1 MVDIKYYIVKYN
13 TYIMNN
19 NNNITQITTL
29 QDLKQSNEKHVCIK
43 NVKDF
48 DILDLHKFEHIQ
60 FEGFTVASDQSCT
73 SENIKQLNKLSNIKK
88 IELNRNTI
96 FSNYHKFIF
105 SILSVESIIIND
117 MFGELEIHQL
127 YEGLS
132 NKIFSGKLSVY
143 TDQPIDLSRLGKT
156 RDLVYINFSN
166 SYEEYA
172 KEYDNDEDN
181 EGLDEYTFDINDYLD
196 YTKEDKDNKPKLS
209 DYVEKTTKTKHL
221 RSIKF
226 YLSCDDREFD
236 KLKNEIQKKFKDID
250 IKVSN
255 YN

>member
-1 MVDIKYYIVKYN
+1 M
-13 TYIMNN
+13 T
-19 NNNITQITTL
+19 NITQIKTIK
-29 QDLKQSNEKHVCIK
+29 DLKSSTQKYVCIK
-43 NVKDF
+43 DVKDF
-48 DILDLHKFEHIQ
+48 DILDLRKLEHIE
-60 FEGFTVASDQSCT
+60 FEGFTVASDKSL
-73 SENIKQLNKLSNIKK
+73 SDANIKQLNKLSNIKK

-105 SILSVESIIIND
+105 SISSVESIIIND

-132 NKIFSGKLSVY
+132 NKIFSGKLSLY
-143 TDQPIDLSRLGKT
+143 TDQPIDLSKMGKT

-196 YTKEDKDNKPKLS
+196 YNKEDKAKLS
-209 DYVEKTTKTKHL
+209 DYVKKTTKTKYL
-221 RSIKF
+221 KSIKF